1 MIGSIIAADYAK
13 TRDPRHLRSDRLLQG
28 GFRGRFPF
36 ADTGTVDRSVE
47 RRASS
52 PSEGIVR

>member
-1 MIGSIIAADYAK
+1 MIGSIIAADYAE

-36 ADTGTVDRSVE
+36 ADTPSPRRSIARPAEGV
-47 RRASS
+47 AS
-52 PSEGIVR
+52 